1 MCRSGDDIFGH
12 DRGGHEETVDST
24 SCCSPWGLL
33 CSVGSGSG
41 SGGGGGI

>member
-1 MCRSGDDIFGH
+1 MCRSGDDIFCH
-12 DRGGHEETVDST
+12 DRDHEDST

-41 SGGGGGI
+41 SGGSGGGEI